1 MKFKKFLTALAE
13 ETTSGDIASVDT
25 KLDLV
30 KRQDKHLA
38 KGKRCKKHKLMN
50 CEECDAKKYHDAV
63 DELE

>member
-1 MKFKKFLTALAE
+1 MKFKKFLAALAE

-38 KGKRCKKHKLMN
+38 KGKRCKKHKLLN
-50 CEECDAKKYHDAV
+50 CEECSAKKYLDTV

>member
-30 KRQDKHLA
+30 KRQDKHLV
-38 KGKRCKKHKLMN
+38 KGKRCKKHKLLN

-63 DELE
+63 DKFE